1 MASMT
6 TSTTRNLRRRA
17 VGVVLLAGITAGAGA
32 CGNRLSEDRLMAAA
46 GRDNTAGIDPGSQQV
61 PGDGSSVGGPETFAS
76 PAVADPGSTGADG
89 AGASSGAAT
98 PAAAP
103 AGNTGSA
110 SAPGAAQAGSG
121 SARSANAGGTGAST
135 GSAGGAAGK
144 RAASPG
150 GASGGTG
157 GTKTVPG
164 AGGAP
169 GSGQAAP
176 AAGGSCSGAKAPIV
190 IGSVGEYS
198 GLLGPILAPGVKS
211 LQAWVAATN
220 AKGGLN
226 CHPVKLV
233 VYDAGGDPARNQSLT
248 QRAVEQD
255 KVIAFVYN
263 GAALSG
269 QASAEYLKQR
279 RIPVVGEEGAQP
291 WVCYSP
297 NGFPI
302 MSSCDEGI
310 QGIYQVLAQ
319 VIKPGNKVA
328 AITCNEVPFCTGY
341 VNNAEKYAKEAGFK
355 LVYNGSV
362 SMTQPDYTSA
372 CVQAKNAGAQA
383 LALGM
388 VDSAANRVK
397 RSCKSVGLDVPFISN
412 GTAFSAAK
420 PGDGMDGA
428 WIASGV
434 RFTPPSHP
442 AVADWLATLK
452 QYVPGTG
459 ATANGGIGWVSAKVF
474 ELAAKAMPDTPTS
487 QAVLEGLWA
496 IKGNDIG
503 GMTRPLTYV
512 KDQPAVQS
520 PGCWFPAKMNDSK
533 GGWTG
538 DYRVCL

>member
-1 MASMT
+1 
-6 TSTTRNLRRRA
+6 
-17 VGVVLLAGITAGAGA
+17 
-32 CGNRLSEDRLMAAA
+32 
-46 GRDNTAGIDPGSQQV
+46 
-61 PGDGSSVGGPETFAS
+61 
-76 PAVADPGSTGADG
+76 
-89 AGASSGAAT
+89 
-98 PAAAP
+98 
-103 AGNTGSA
+103 
-110 SAPGAAQAGSG
+110 
-121 SARSANAGGTGAST
+121 
-135 GSAGGAAGK
+135 
-144 RAASPG
+144 
-150 GASGGTG
+150 
-157 GTKTVPG
+157 
-164 AGGAP
+164 
-169 GSGQAAP
+169 
-176 AAGGSCSGAKAPIV
+176 V

-211 LQAWVAATN
+211 VQAWVAATN

-226 CHPVKLV
+226 CHPVKLI
-233 VYDAGGDPARNQSLT
+233 VYDAGGDPARNQALT

-297 NGFPI
+297 NGFPV
-302 MSSCDEGI
+302 MSSCNEGI
-310 QGIYQVLAQ
+310 QGIYQTLAQ
-319 VIKPGNKVA
+319 VIKPGEKVA

-341 VNNAEKYAKEAGFK
+341 VNNAEKYAKEAGLK

-372 CVQAKNAGAQA
+372 CVQAKNAGAQS

-388 VDSAANRVK
+388 VDSAASRVK
-397 RSCKSVGLDVPFISN
+397 RSCKSVGLDVPIISN

-442 AVADWLATLK
+442 AVAEWLATLK

-459 ATANGGIGWVSAKVF
+459 ASANAGIGWVSAKVF

-487 QAVLEGLWA
+487 QAVLEGLWT

-512 KDQPAVQS
+512 KDQPAVQT
-520 PGCWFPAKMNDSK
+520 PGCWFPAKMDDRK

>member
-1 MASMT
+1 
-6 TSTTRNLRRRA
+6 
-17 VGVVLLAGITAGAGA
+17 
-32 CGNRLSEDRLMAAA
+32 
-46 GRDNTAGIDPGSQQV
+46 
-61 PGDGSSVGGPETFAS
+61 
-76 PAVADPGSTGADG
+76 
-89 AGASSGAAT
+89 
-98 PAAAP
+98 
-103 AGNTGSA
+103 
-110 SAPGAAQAGSG
+110 
-121 SARSANAGGTGAST
+121 
-135 GSAGGAAGK
+135 
-144 RAASPG
+144 
-150 GASGGTG
+150 
-157 GTKTVPG
+157 
-164 AGGAP
+164 
-169 GSGQAAP
+169 
-176 AAGGSCSGAKAPIV
+176 V

-211 LQAWVAATN
+211 VQAWTAAIN

-226 CHPVKLV
+226 CHPVKFV
-233 VYDAGGDPARNQSLT
+233 IYDAGGDPSRNQSLT

-269 QASAEYLKQR
+269 QASADYLKQR
-279 RIPVVGEEGAQP
+279 RIPVIGEEGAQP

-297 NGFPI
+297 NGFPV
-302 MSSCDEGI
+302 MSSCNEGI

-319 VIKPGNKVA
+319 VIKPGDKVA

-420 PGDGMDGA
+420 VGDGMDGA

-434 RFTPPSHP
+434 RFTPPNDP
-442 AVADWLATLK
+442 AVAEWLAAMK

-512 KDQPAVQS
+512 KDQPAVQT
-520 PGCWFPAKMNDSK
+520 PGCWFATQMDDKK
-533 GGWTG
+533 GGWVNGT
-538 DYRVCL
+538 RVCL

>member
-1 MASMT
+1 
-6 TSTTRNLRRRA
+6 
-17 VGVVLLAGITAGAGA
+17 
-32 CGNRLSEDRLMAAA
+32 
-46 GRDNTAGIDPGSQQV
+46 
-61 PGDGSSVGGPETFAS
+61 
-76 PAVADPGSTGADG
+76 
-89 AGASSGAAT
+89 
-98 PAAAP
+98 
-103 AGNTGSA
+103 
-110 SAPGAAQAGSG
+110 
-121 SARSANAGGTGAST
+121 
-135 GSAGGAAGK
+135 
-144 RAASPG
+144 
-150 GASGGTG
+150 
-157 GTKTVPG
+157 
-164 AGGAP
+164 
-169 GSGQAAP
+169 
-176 AAGGSCSGAKAPIV
+176 
-190 IGSVGEYS
+190 
-198 GLLGPILAPGVKS
+198 
-211 LQAWVAATN
+211 VAATN

-233 VYDAGGDPARNQSLT
+233 VYDAGGDPARNQALT

-255 KVIAFVYN
+255 KAIAFVYN

-269 QASAEYLKQR
+269 QASADYLKQR

-297 NGFPI
+297 NGFPV

-310 QGIYQVLAQ
+310 QGIYQTLAQ
-319 VIKPGNKVA
+319 VIKPGEKVA

-341 VNNAEKYAKEAGFK
+341 TKNAEKYATEARFK

-388 VDSAANRVK
+388 VDSAASRVK
-397 RSCKSVGLDVPFISN
+397 RSCKSVGLDVPIISN
-412 GTAFSAAK
+412 GTAFSGAK

-442 AVADWLATLK
+442 AVAEWLATLK

-459 ATANGGIGWVSAKVF
+459 ASANGGIGWVSAKVF
-474 ELAAKAMPDTPTS
+474 ELAGKAMPDTPTS
-487 QAVLEGLWA
+487 QAVLEGLWT

-512 KDQPAVQS
+512 KDQPAVQT
-520 PGCWFPAKMNDSK
+520 PGCWFPAKMDDSK

>member
-1 MASMT
+1 
-6 TSTTRNLRRRA
+6 
-17 VGVVLLAGITAGAGA
+17 
-32 CGNRLSEDRLMAAA
+32 
-46 GRDNTAGIDPGSQQV
+46 
-61 PGDGSSVGGPETFAS
+61 
-76 PAVADPGSTGADG
+76 
-89 AGASSGAAT
+89 
-98 PAAAP
+98 
-103 AGNTGSA
+103 
-110 SAPGAAQAGSG
+110 
-121 SARSANAGGTGAST
+121 
-135 GSAGGAAGK
+135 
-144 RAASPG
+144 
-150 GASGGTG
+150 
-157 GTKTVPG
+157 
-164 AGGAP
+164 
-169 GSGQAAP
+169 
-176 AAGGSCSGAKAPIV
+176 V

-211 LQAWVAATN
+211 VQAWAAATN

-226 CHPVKLV
+226 CHPIKLV
-233 VYDAGGDPARNQSLT
+233 VYDAGGDPSRNQALT

-269 QASAEYLKQR
+269 QASADYLKQR

-302 MSSCDEGI
+302 MSSCNEGI
-310 QGIYQVLAQ
+310 QGIYQTLAQ
-319 VIKPGNKVA
+319 VIKPGEKVA

-341 VNNAEKYAKEAGFK
+341 TNNAEKYAKEAGFK

-388 VDSAANRVK
+388 IDSAANRVK
-397 RSCKSVGLDVPFISN
+397 RSCKSVGLDVPIISN

-420 PGDGMDGA
+420 PGDGMDQA

-434 RFTPPSHP
+434 RFTPPNHP
-442 AVADWLATLK
+442 AVAEWLATLK

-459 ATANGGIGWVSAKVF
+459 ATANAGIGWVSAKVF

-487 QAVLEGLWA
+487 QAVLEGLWT

-512 KDQPAVQS
+512 KDQPAVQT
-520 PGCWFPAKMNDSK
+520 PGCWFPAKMDDSK

>member
-1 MASMT
+1 MAVM
-6 TSTTRNLRRRA
+6 LA
-17 VGVVLLAGITAGAGA
+17 VMTAGASA
-32 CGNRLSEDRLMAAA
+32 CGNRLDEGRLRADAAREN
-46 GRDNTAGIDPGSQQV
+46 GT
-61 PGDGSSVGGPETFAS
+61 GP
-76 PAVADPGSTGADG
+76 G
-89 AGASSGAAT
+89 AGAQ
-98 PAAAP
+98 
-103 AGNTGSA
+103 
-110 SAPGAAQAGSG
+110 SAPGAAGAGTATTAASQPSPGDAGVTGAVGAPAAPAASAGATGGSG
-121 SARSANAGGTGAST
+121 GATAATPGSPSPRSANAGGSAAGST
-135 GSAGGAAGK
+135 GSATASGKNSASQAPAAAPTGGGAKAGSSG
-144 RAASPG
+144 AVAGPGPG
-150 GASGGTG
+150 GG
-157 GTKTVPG
+157 VPG
-164 AGGAP
+164 G
-169 GSGQAAP
+169 GQAAP
-176 AAGGSCSGAKAPIV
+176 APAGSCSGAKAPIV

-211 LQAWVAATN
+211 VQAWVAATN

-226 CHPVKLV
+226 CHPVKFV
-233 VYDAGGDPARNQSLT
+233 VYDAGGDPSRNQALT

-269 QASAEYLKQR
+269 QASADYLKQR
-279 RIPVVGEEGAQP
+279 HIPVVGEEGAQP

-302 MSSCDEGI
+302 MSSCNEGI

-319 VIKPGNKVA
+319 VIKPGDKVA

-341 VNNAEKYAKEAGFK
+341 VNNADKYAKEAGFK

-372 CVQAKNAGAQA
+372 CIQAKNAGAQA

-397 RSCKSVGLDVPFISN
+397 RSCKSVGLDVPIISN
-412 GTAFSAAK
+412 GTAFSAATS
-420 PGDGMDGA
+420 GQGMDGA

-442 AVADWLATLK
+442 AVAEWLATLK

-459 ATANGGIGWVSAKVF
+459 ASANGGIGWVSAKVF
-474 ELAAKAMPDTPTS
+474 ELAAKAMPDAPTS

-512 KDQPAVQS
+512 KDQPAVQT
-520 PGCWFPAKMNDSK
+520 PGCWFPAKMDDSK

>member
-1 MASMT
+1 
-6 TSTTRNLRRRA
+6 
-17 VGVVLLAGITAGAGA
+17 
-32 CGNRLSEDRLMAAA
+32 
-46 GRDNTAGIDPGSQQV
+46 
-61 PGDGSSVGGPETFAS
+61 
-76 PAVADPGSTGADG
+76 
-89 AGASSGAAT
+89 
-98 PAAAP
+98 
-103 AGNTGSA
+103 
-110 SAPGAAQAGSG
+110 
-121 SARSANAGGTGAST
+121 
-135 GSAGGAAGK
+135 
-144 RAASPG
+144 
-150 GASGGTG
+150 
-157 GTKTVPG
+157 
-164 AGGAP
+164 
-169 GSGQAAP
+169 
-176 AAGGSCSGAKAPIV
+176 V

-211 LQAWVAATN
+211 VQAWVAATN

-233 VYDAGGDPARNQSLT
+233 VYDAGGDPARNQALT

-255 KVIAFVYN
+255 KAIAFVYN

-269 QASAEYLKQR
+269 QASADYLKQR
-279 RIPVVGEEGAQP
+279 RIPVIGEEGAQP

-297 NGFPI
+297 NGFPV
-302 MSSCDEGI
+302 MSSCNEGI

-319 VIKPGNKVA
+319 VIKPGDKVA

-388 VDSAANRVK
+388 ENTAASRVK
-397 RSCKSVGLDVPFISN
+397 RSCKSVGLDVPIISN

-428 WIASGV
+428 WEASGV

-442 AVADWLATLK
+442 AVAEWLATMK

-459 ATANGGIGWVSAKVF
+459 ASANGGIGWVSAKVF

-487 QAVLEGLWA
+487 QAVLEGLWT
-496 IKGNDIG
+496 IKGSDIG

-512 KDQPAVQS
+512 KDQPAVQT
-520 PGCWFPAKMNDSK
+520 PPCWFAVKMEDNK

-538 DYRVCL
+538 DRRICL

>member
-1 MASMT
+1 MT
-6 TSTTRNLRRRA
+6 SVKTSAGRRA
-17 VGVVLLAGITAGAGA
+17 GRRVAVAAALAVMAAGAGA
-32 CGNRLSEDRLMAAA
+32 CGNRLDDGRLQAAARQTSGGQPAPGAASPAAGAGSEAPAPAGATETTSAAA
-46 GRDNTAGIDPGSQQV
+46 GNSATSPAAATTPGAAPV
-61 PGDGSSVGGPETFAS
+61 ANAS
-76 PAVADPGSTGADG
+76 PASPAAAAQT
-89 AGASSGAAT
+89 SSGAAKT
-98 PAAAP
+98 PAAAAARSS
-103 AGNTGSA
+103 AGVTGS
-110 SAPGAAQAGSG
+110 
-121 SARSANAGGTGAST
+121 
-135 GSAGGAAGK
+135 GGAAGNNP
-144 RAASPG
+144 ASPG
-150 GASGGTG
+150 PNGAGGA
-157 GTKTVPG
+157 KTVPG
-164 AGGAP
+164 GGGVPGGGAP
-169 GSGQAAP
+169 AAP
-176 AAGGSCSGAKAPIV
+176 APGGACNGTKAPIV

-211 LQAWVAATN
+211 VQAWVAATN

-226 CHPVKLV
+226 CHPVKFV
-233 VYDAGGDPARNQSLT
+233 VYDAGGDPSRNQSLT

-269 QASAEYLKQR
+269 QASADYLKQR
-279 RIPVVGEEGAQP
+279 HIPVVGEEGAQP

-302 MSSCDEGI
+302 MSSCNEGI

-319 VIKPGNKVA
+319 VIKPGDKVA

-341 VNNAEKYAKEAGFK
+341 TNNAEKYAKEAGFK

-372 CVQAKNAGAQA
+372 CIQAKNAGAQA

-397 RSCKSVGLDVPFISN
+397 RSCKSVGLDVPMISN
-412 GTAFSAAK
+412 GTAFSAAT
-420 PGDGMDGA
+420 PGEGMDGA

-434 RFTPPSHP
+434 RFTPPSDP
-442 AVADWLATLK
+442 AVAEWLAAMK
-452 QYVPGTG
+452 QYVPGTV

-487 QAVLEGLWA
+487 QAVLDGLWA

-503 GMTRPLTYV
+503 GMTKPLTYV

-520 PGCWFPAKMNDSK
+520 PGCWFATKMDDSK

-538 DYRVCL
+538 GTRVCL

>member
-1 MASMT
+1 MASMK
-6 TSTTRNLRRRA
+6 TSIGRNRHQRV
-17 VGVVLLAGITAGAGA
+17 VGAVLLAVMTVGAGA

-46 GRDNTAGIDPGSQQV
+46 GRENRAGIDPGSQQV
-61 PGDGSSVGGPETFAS
+61 PGGPETS
-76 PAVADPGSTGADG
+76 DSLAVADPGSTGAVVDG
-89 AGASSGAAT
+89 ATSGVPT
-98 PAAAP
+98 PAAAS
-103 AGNTGSA
+103 AGNAGSA
-110 SAPGAAQAGSG
+110 SAPGATQAGSG
-121 SARSANAGGTGAST
+121 SARSANAGTGLNT
-135 GSAGGAAGK
+135 GSARGAAGK
-144 RAASPG
+144 SGASP
-150 GASGGTG
+150 ASGGTG
-157 GTKTVPG
+157 GTKTAAG
-164 AGGAP
+164 AGGTP
-169 GSGQAAP
+169 GGGQAAP
-176 AAGGSCSGAKAPIV
+176 AAAGSCSGAKAPIM

-211 LQAWVAATN
+211 VQAWVAATN

-233 VYDAGGDPARNQSLT
+233 VYDTGGDPARNQAMT

-269 QASAEYLKQR
+269 QASADYLKQR

-291 WVCYSP
+291 AVCYGTT
-297 NGFPI
+297 GFPI
-302 MSSCDEGI
+302 MSSCNEGI
-310 QGIYQVLAQ
+310 QGVYQVLAQ
-319 VIKPGNKVA
+319 VVKPGDKVS
-328 AITCNEVPFCTGY
+328 AITCNEVPFCTMY
-341 VNNAEKYAKEAGFK
+341 NKNAEKYATEAGFK

-383 LALGM
+383 LVLGM
-388 VDSAANRVK
+388 ENSAASRVK
-397 RSCKSVGLDVPFISN
+397 RSCKSVGLDVPIISN
-412 GTAFSAAK
+412 GVAFSAAK

-428 WIASGV
+428 WQASGV

-442 AVADWLATLK
+442 GVAEWLATMK

-459 ATANGGIGWVSAKVF
+459 ASGGGAIGWVSAKVF
-474 ELAAKAMPDTPTS
+474 ELAGKAMPDTPTS
-487 QAVLEGLWA
+487 QAVLEGLWT

-512 KDQPAVQS
+512 QDQPAAQT
-520 PGCWFPAKMNDSK
+520 PGCWFAAQMNDNK

-538 DYRVCL
+538 DSRICL

>member
-6 TSTTRNLRRRA
+6 TSIRRNRQRA
-17 VGVVLLAGITAGAGA
+17 VGAVLLAVMTAGAGA
-32 CGNRLSEDRLMAAA
+32 CGNRLSEDRLRADAGINPGNQQAAA
-46 GRDNTAGIDPGSQQV
+46 GSAAVLP
-61 PGDGSSVGGPETFAS
+61 GPETTASTAASDSGPATAADAGTTSGS
-76 PAVADPGSTGADG
+76 PA
-89 AGASSGAAT
+89 AAT
-98 PAAAP
+98 PAGTANP
-103 AGNTGSA
+103 ASP
-110 SAPGAAQAGSG
+110 SGAAQAASG
-121 SARSANAGGTGAST
+121 SVKAAKTAAGAAKTGSDGGGAATKTSGPAGEPSGGAST
-135 GSAGGAAGK
+135 GSGG
-144 RAASPG
+144 R
-150 GASGGTG
+150 
-157 GTKTVPG
+157 KTVPG
-164 AGGAP
+164 GGTP
-169 GSGQAAP
+169 GGGGQAAP
-176 AAGGSCSGAKAPIV
+176 TAGGSCTGTKAPIV

-211 LQAWVAATN
+211 VQAWAAATN

-233 VYDAGGDPARNQSLT
+233 VYDAGGDPSRNQALT

-302 MSSCDEGI
+302 MSSCNEGI
-310 QGIYQVLAQ
+310 QGIYQTLAQ
-319 VIKPGNKVA
+319 VIKPGEKVA

-341 VNNAEKYAKEAGFK
+341 TNNAEKYSKEAGFK

-397 RSCKSVGLDVPFISN
+397 RSCKSVGLDVPIISN

-442 AVADWLATLK
+442 AVAEWLAALK
-452 QYVPGTG
+452 QYLPGTG
-459 ATANGGIGWVSAKVF
+459 ASANGGIGWVSAKVF

-487 QAVLEGLWA
+487 QAVLEGLWT

-512 KDQPAVQS
+512 KDQPAVQT
-520 PGCWFPAKMNDSK
+520 PGCWFPAKMDDSR